1 MQSSDSGIYFC
12 NAQNSF
18 GSISQAMKLQSRQKK
33 STTPSTDVIACCTEQ
48 NVTSTCMDAC
58 TAFLDM
64 DSVIDRPECIGDFH
78 KLMRC
83 AADGSDHRA
92 CCNRWGVPIRCLGWC
107 RGTTVPNSEVCALSY
122 TKPIISCFHEGQERI
137 PGPPTNIRIETI
149 DQFNLKV
156 VWDPPKKNP
165 DQVELYRVFWRPQ
178 GAKQAEKNDTNL
190 NELIIE
196 GLKDD
201 ITYELVMKAGNHF
214 GTSILTKP
222 LVFRLLEKTI
232 ISSSTLGN
240 SHIGVV
246 VGVVVALIFIGCS
259 VTGGVWYMRKY
270 RVSGIK
276 LSGGVSFDKPTFL
289 RRSNTTTTDTLQ
301 IIANDCNEVP
311 EVQETGLSNAAWKQE
326 TLQAA
331 PSTEEVP
338 TLREE
343 LHLGSNGA
351 GFKRFK

>member
-1 MQSSDSGIYFC
+1 MG
-12 NAQNSF
+12 
-18 GSISQAMKLQSRQKK
+18 
-33 STTPSTDVIACCTEQ
+33 
-48 NVTSTCMDAC
+48 
-58 TAFLDM
+58 
-64 DSVIDRPECIGDFH
+64 
-78 KLMRC
+78 
-83 AADGSDHRA
+83 
-92 CCNRWGVPIRCLGWC
+92 
-107 RGTTVPNSEVCALSY
+107 
-122 TKPIISCFHEGQERI
+122 
-137 PGPPTNIRIETI
+137 
-149 DQFNLKV
+149 
-156 VWDPPKKNP
+156 
-165 DQVELYRVFWRPQ
+165 Q

-311 EVQETGLSNAAWKQE
+311 EVQETGLSNAA
-326 TLQAA
+326 
-331 PSTEEVP
+331 
-338 TLREE
+338 
-343 LHLGSNGA
+343 
-351 GFKRFK
+351 

>member
-1 MQSSDSGIYFC
+1 M
-12 NAQNSF
+12 
-18 GSISQAMKLQSRQKK
+18 
-33 STTPSTDVIACCTEQ
+33 
-48 NVTSTCMDAC
+48 
-58 TAFLDM
+58 
-64 DSVIDRPECIGDFH
+64 RP
-78 KLMRC
+78 
-83 AADGSDHRA
+83 
-92 CCNRWGVPIRCLGWC
+92 
-107 RGTTVPNSEVCALSY
+107 
-122 TKPIISCFHEGQERI
+122 
-137 PGPPTNIRIETI
+137 
-149 DQFNLKV
+149 
-156 VWDPPKKNP
+156 
-165 DQVELYRVFWRPQ
+165 
-178 GAKQAEKNDTNL
+178 
-190 NELIIE
+190 
-196 GLKDD
+196 
-201 ITYELVMKAGNHF
+201 
-214 GTSILTKP
+214 
-222 LVFRLLEKTI
+222 
-232 ISSSTLGN
+232 GN